1 MAIKDS
7 GKNVML
13 DALGAVCTH
22 LSLHT
27 GFPATSGNEVTGG
40 TPAYA
45 RKAITFAAANA
56 GSKALNG
63 TMPVFDVPPGT
74 TVMAVG
80 FNTALTLGTLHA
92 DDDITNE
99 TFAGQGTY
107 TVSSGSISL
116 T

>member
-1 MAIKDS
+1 MSVKDS
-7 GKNVML
+7 GKNIAL

-27 GFPATSGNEVTGG
+27 AFPATSGNEVTGG
-40 TPAYA
+40 APAYA
-45 RKAITFAAANA
+45 RKAITFAPAAA

-63 TMPVFDVPPGT
+63 TLPVFDVPAGT

-80 FNTALTLGTLHA
+80 FNTALTVGTLHA
-92 DDDITNE
+92 DDDITSE
-99 TFAGQGTY
+99 TFGGQGTY
-107 TVSSGSISL
+107 TVSAGTISL